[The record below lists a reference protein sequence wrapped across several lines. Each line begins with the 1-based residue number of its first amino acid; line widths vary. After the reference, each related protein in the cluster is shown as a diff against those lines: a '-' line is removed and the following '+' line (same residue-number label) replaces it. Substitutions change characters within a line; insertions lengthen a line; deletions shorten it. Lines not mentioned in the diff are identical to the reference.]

1 MHGLPR
7 ATVAPPPL
15 IYGWRPER
23 SQGTPLE
30 RARQPSIR
38 RTGPRWPGRWAEAPP
53 RRRLHATRRS
63 HREVLR
69 CGHGEQ
75 PPPRL
80 TPAGARALELAPQ
93 PEQLPERRRL
103 LVLRGQHLL
112 QRRHL
117 DGHTKRA
124 RRLWGGG
131 SLEHSRQCHRRLR
144 RRLGGIPGLGCPA
157 EGQIAA
163 ARKREGAASRR
174 WMASPAA
181 ARMTSLTMLHHV
193 GTDAPQR
200 LSLLLELDVG
210 LGHGLAEVARAA
222 RLLQQRQQ
230 VRAVQYARG
239 GVLPDRKRP
248 GWQESP
254 QPTHDGRR
262 TQPGIRRLPCRLQET
277 ASAGLLRWQW
287 ACMTATRAEG
297 RLFPL
302 GKRRVLRLEPRLT
315 KRGAHLRHGGLL
327 LVELEQPRRVV
338 LDVRHDGDGLARGRW
353 LDAQRDRTRSTVG
366 ASPQLAPVAAAQG
379 DVLGQ
384 RKEQGVEHVG
394 LAHAIGANLCAP
406 IIRSA
411 AGAGRV
417 EVGEGLTPA
426 R

>member
-1 MHGLPR
+1 MQSRMRPWPVL
-7 ATVAPPPL
+7 TVTVRL
-15 IYGWRPER
+15 RW
-23 SQGTPLE
+23 L
-30 RARQPSIR
+30 
-38 RTGPRWPGRWAEAPP
+38 TGPRSLGWAVAAP
-53 RRRLHATRRS
+53 RRRLHATCRS
-63 HREVLR
+63 RLEVLR

-75 PPPRL
+75 PPARL
-80 TPAGARALELAPQ
+80 APARARALELAPQ

-230 VRAVQYARG
+230 VRAVQDARG
-239 GVLPDRKRP
+239 SVLPDRKRP
-248 GWQESP
+248 GWQDRFFGKSRCSP
-254 QPTHDGRR
+254 HMTAAARRQLRTTTLPGCRSRPATLTVGSMHDGH
-262 TQPGIRRLPCRLQET
+262 
-277 ASAGLLRWQW
+277 
-287 ACMTATRAEG
+287 ACGGATFPARQATCPPPRAAPDEARHAPATRW
-297 RLFPL
+297 P
-302 GKRRVLRLEPRLT
+302 
-315 KRGAHLRHGGLL
+315 
-327 LVELEQPRRVV
+327 
-338 LDVRHDGDGLARGRW
+338 
-353 LDAQRDRTRSTVG
+353 
-366 ASPQLAPVAAAQG
+366 AS
-379 DVLGQ
+379 
-384 RKEQGVEHVG
+384 R
-394 LAHAIGANLCAP
+394 
-406 IIRSA
+406 
-411 AGAGRV
+411 
-417 EVGEGLTPA
+417 
-426 R
+426 